1 MKAQQLLTPDQ
12 IRAALSDRIL
22 SVVAERTGLH
32 SSTLYRIADGD
43 RPSLHTLEVL
53 SAYLQRPI
61 GETIEAVDN
70 G

>member
-1 MKAQQLLTPDQ
+1 MKAQLLTPDQ
-12 IRAALSDRIL
+12 IRQALTDRIL

-32 SSTLYRIADGD
+32 ASTLYRIADGD
-43 RPSLHTLEVL
+43 RPSLHTLETL

-61 GETIEAVDN
+61 TEVIEAVDN